1 MIREKSYKHLIGAM
15 HGGLTAH
22 YTQKTKTRMRDNSST
37 NTGSSEGRSPNHWTA
52 REFQGKNFSDC

>member
-37 NTGSSEGRSPNHWTA
+37 NTGSSEGRIKKETA
-52 REFQGKNFSDC
+52 NPEFFTE